1 MTRRSGFEKLMEPGY
16 IGRIHTRNRIIKTA
30 SGTGLLDKDGTVG
43 EAIIA
48 HYEALAK
55 GGVGLIIFEFCT
67 VEWPRGSN
75 RPGLVGARIHDDQLI
90 PGYRELTKV
99 VHKHGCPIFIQLY
112 HSGPW
117 FIPGEGIVDA
127 GDRIAVSVLTDDDFP
142 SRELSNLSHRELSIG
157 KARELSIADIGELI
171 NTFANA
177 AERAQKAGFDGVE
190 LNSSHFHLLN
200 SFLSRFWNR
209 RQDAYGCGSPEN
221 RARFLCNVIREIK
234 KRCGQDFAVDT
245 LINGA
250 EYGLKNGITLEEAK
264 RTAQLLQEAG
274 ADAIH
279 VRTEGYGNLSDMLHS
294 DRFFYPELP
303 RELIVEGL
311 DYSRKGRGM
320 WVPLGAAIKKMVSI
334 PVFVAGRLDPELG
347 EEILRQGKLDFIGM
361 TRRLLADPELPN
373 KVAEGR
379 LEDIAPCSGC
389 LYCWHEKAC
398 NNRPI
403 RCRINAALGREREY
417 EIKPVEK
424 KKKVLIAG
432 SGPAGM
438 EAARV
443 AALRGHE
450 VILYEKWYKLG
461 GLLPLAAIVKDL
473 EFESILDTIHY
484 FKTQMTKLGVKIRLE
499 KEVNFSEI
507 KKINPDVVILAT
519 GGVSVIPEIPGINNR
534 KVLSSDQLH
543 GKLKLALRLLGPKA
557 IEGLTKLWMP
567 IGKRVVIIGGAL
579 AGCQLAEFLVKR
591 GRKVTIVDTAK
602 KLGEGLLSNDPTR
615 LFKWLDQKGMTMM
628 AEVKYEEITD
638 KGLVITTKEGER
650 RTLEADTIM
659 TALPLL
665 PTADLLK
672 SLEGKVPEVY
682 QIGDCRESGFIHNA
696 IADGSRIARM
706 I

>member
-1 MTRRSGFEKLMEPGY
+1 MTSRSKFEKLMEPGY
-16 IGRIHTRNRIIKTA
+16 IGRVRTRNRIIKTA
-30 SGTGLLDKDGTVG
+30 SGGGLVEKDGTAG
-43 EAIIA
+43 ETIRS

-75 RPGLVGARIHDDQLI
+75 RPGLMGATIHDDKYI
-90 PGYRELTKV
+90 PGYRELTKA
-99 VHKHGCPIFIQLY
+99 VHKHGCPIFMQLY
-112 HSGPW
+112 HSGLW
-117 FIPGEGIVDA
+117 FIPGEGTVDV
-127 GDRIAVSVLTDDDFP
+127 GDKIAVSVLTEDDFP
-142 SRELSNLSHRELSIG
+142 SRELSNLSHRELSITH
-157 KARELSIADIGELI
+157 ARELSLADIEELI
-171 NTFANA
+171 HTFGKA
-177 AERAQKAGFDGVE
+177 AERAKKAGFDGVE

-209 RQDAYGCGSPEN
+209 RHDAYGCESPEN
-221 RARFLCNVIREIK
+221 RTRFLSQVIREIK
-234 KRCGQDFAVDT
+234 KRCGEDFAVET
-245 LINGA
+245 LINGV

-264 RTAQLLQEAG
+264 KTAQLLQEAG
-274 ADAIH
+274 ADAIQ

-303 RELIVEGL
+303 RDLIVEGL

-320 WVPLGAAIKKMVSI
+320 WVPLGAAIKKVVSI
-334 PVFVAGRLDPELG
+334 PVFVAGRLDPELS
-347 EEILRQGKLDFIGM
+347 EEILGQGQLDFIGM

-403 RCRINAALGREREY
+403 RCRINAALGREQEFD
-417 EIKPVEK
+417 IKPAEK
-424 KKKVLIAG
+424 KKKVLVVG

-450 VILYEKWYKLG
+450 VFLYEKEHYLG
-461 GLLPLAAIVKDL
+461 GLLPLASVVKDL
-473 EFESILDTIHY
+473 ELESILDTIHY
-484 FKTQMTKLGVKIRLE
+484 FETQMNKLGVIIKLG
-499 KEVNFSEI
+499 KEFNFSSI
-507 KKINPDVVILAT
+507 KETNPEVAILAT
-519 GGVSVIPEIPGINNR
+519 GGVNAIPEIPGVNHR
-534 KVLSSDQLH
+534 KVLSSDKLH
-543 GKLKLALRLLGPKA
+543 KKIKLALRFLGPKV
-557 IEGLTKLWMP
+557 IEQLTKWWMP
-567 IGKRVVIIGGAL
+567 IGKRVVIIGGGL

-591 GRKVTIVDTAK
+591 GRRVAIVDNAK
-602 KLGEGLLSNDPTR
+602 NLGEGLLANDPTR
-615 LFKWLDQKGMTMM
+615 LFKWLHQKGVTMM
-628 AEVKYEEITD
+628 TEVKYEEITD
-638 KGLVITTKEGER
+638 KGLVVTTREGER
-650 RTLEADTIM
+650 KTLEADTIL

-665 PTADLLK
+665 PKADLRK